1 MPARAAAGEDAPG
14 YAETGAGSDRRS
26 GVIDCT
32 PAGITGTVSSKWA
45 KGTGGPAGDEH
56 YNLVVDGPV
65 PSSEIA
71 HEICA
76 NEQRTYTNEGSVFQL
91 RNVVAQPMPFDEQ
104 QITHPENRSNPQ
116 PGDPSPTLTKNARPP
131 SVATDMVVRRLTVVE
146 CSRLQGFP
154 DDFLDVLYRGRPA
167 ADSPKYKALGNSF
180 ATPVVRWIGE
190 QIEDALA
197 HEKDR

>member
-1 MPARAAAGEDAPG
+1 M
-14 YAETGAGSDRRS
+14 
-26 GVIDCT
+26 IDCT